1 MDRLAEIFGKE
12 NVLKDEP
19 MSRHT
24 TFRIGGAA
32 DFFVKVQTISQLQEA
47 MRYLKKEQIPF
58 YIVGNGSNLLVRD
71 EGVRGVVLQLGE
83 RFSGYE
89 FLHETPGSV
98 AQSGTAVDKN
108 QIVMVRAKAGSLLG
122 RLGKEFAEYSLSGFE
137 FASGIPGT
145 LGGAVYM
152 NAGAYGGEIKDIL
165 VRATLMDMDG
175 SLFEFT
181 NQQMQFG
188 YRKSIAA
195 EKNYIV
201 LEADLALHASSTEEV
216 LAKVEECNELAPL
229 HNPANL
235 IGIRACQ
242 DLMPNVPMVGVFDT
256 AFHQTMPKVAYLYGL
271 PYEMYVKYGLRRY
284 GFHGTSH
291 KYVARQAAE
300 MMGEHMSDL
309 RFITCH
315 LGNGASIAAIKYG
328 KSIDTS
334 MGYTPLEGLVMGTRS
349 GEIDPAIIP
358 FLMEK
363 ENMNA
368 QQIDDYLNRR
378 SGILG
383 ISGLS
388 SDFRDL
394 ESAANRGDERSQLA
408 IDIFAYKVKKYIGG
422 YVAAMGGVDA
432 IIFTAGLGEN
442 SPFMRDKICNGL
454 EYLGTRID
462 PELNK
467 LRGKQME
474 ISIKRARVKIFVI
487 PTNEELVIARDTLN
501 ICRRIIKL

>member
-1 MDRLAEIFGKE
+1 MIIFVVNCGSSSIKYQLLNMNGEQVLAKGLIERIGMEGSVLKHTPTGKYTVDISAEIPDHSVGIQMALDALTNE
-12 NVLKDEP
+12 EYGVIDSMDE
-19 MSRHT
+19 
-24 TFRIGGAA
+24 IDA
-32 DFFVKVQTISQLQEA
+32 
-47 MRYLKKEQIPF
+47 
-58 YIVGNGSNLLVRD
+58 VGHR
-71 EGVRGVVLQLGE
+71 VVHGGE
-83 RFSGYE
+83 RF
-89 FLHETPGSV
+89 TDSV
-98 AQSGTAVDKN
+98 LISDDVLNGIEAC
-108 QIVMVRAKAGSLLG
+108 
-122 RLGKEFAEYSLSGFE
+122 AE
-137 FASGIPGT
+137 I
-145 LGGAVYM
+145 
-152 NAGAYGGEIKDIL
+152 
-165 VRATLMDMDG
+165 
-175 SLFEFT
+175 
-181 NQQMQFG
+181 
-188 YRKSIAA
+188 
-195 EKNYIV
+195 
-201 LEADLALHASSTEEV
+201 
-216 LAKVEECNELAPL
+216 APL
-229 HNPANL
+229 HNPPNL
-235 IGIRACQ
+235 YGIKACMR
-242 DLMPNVPMVGVFDT
+242 LMYNTPQVAVFDT

-291 KYVARQAAE
+291 KYVAQQAAE

-442 SPFMRDKICNGL
+442 SPFMRDKICTGL

>member
-1 MDRLAEIFGKE
+1 MIIFVVNCGSSSIKYQLLNMNGEQVLAKGLIERIGMEGSVLKHTPTGKYTVDISAEIPDHSVGIQMALDALTNE
-12 NVLKDEP
+12 EYGVIDSMDE
-19 MSRHT
+19 
-24 TFRIGGAA
+24 IDA
-32 DFFVKVQTISQLQEA
+32 
-47 MRYLKKEQIPF
+47 
-58 YIVGNGSNLLVRD
+58 VGHR
-71 EGVRGVVLQLGE
+71 VVHGGE
-83 RFSGYE
+83 RF
-89 FLHETPGSV
+89 TDSV
-98 AQSGTAVDKN
+98 LISDDVLNGIEAC
-108 QIVMVRAKAGSLLG
+108 
-122 RLGKEFAEYSLSGFE
+122 AE
-137 FASGIPGT
+137 I
-145 LGGAVYM
+145 
-152 NAGAYGGEIKDIL
+152 
-165 VRATLMDMDG
+165 
-175 SLFEFT
+175 
-181 NQQMQFG
+181 
-188 YRKSIAA
+188 
-195 EKNYIV
+195 
-201 LEADLALHASSTEEV
+201 
-216 LAKVEECNELAPL
+216 APL
-229 HNPANL
+229 HNPPNL
-235 IGIRACQ
+235 YGIKACMR
-242 DLMPNVPMVGVFDT
+242 LMYNTPQVAVFDT

-291 KYVARQAAE
+291 KYVAQLAAE

>member
-1 MDRLAEIFGKE
+1 MIIFVVNCGSSSIKYQLLNMNGEQVLAKGLIERIGMEGSVLKHTPTGKYTVDISAEIPDHSVGIQMALDALTNE
-12 NVLKDEP
+12 EYGVIDSMDE
-19 MSRHT
+19 
-24 TFRIGGAA
+24 IDA
-32 DFFVKVQTISQLQEA
+32 
-47 MRYLKKEQIPF
+47 
-58 YIVGNGSNLLVRD
+58 VGHLVVH
-71 EGVRGVVLQLGE
+71 GGE
-83 RFSGYE
+83 RF
-89 FLHETPGSV
+89 TDSV
-98 AQSGTAVDKN
+98 LISDDVLNGIEAC
-108 QIVMVRAKAGSLLG
+108 
-122 RLGKEFAEYSLSGFE
+122 AE
-137 FASGIPGT
+137 I
-145 LGGAVYM
+145 
-152 NAGAYGGEIKDIL
+152 
-165 VRATLMDMDG
+165 
-175 SLFEFT
+175 
-181 NQQMQFG
+181 
-188 YRKSIAA
+188 
-195 EKNYIV
+195 
-201 LEADLALHASSTEEV
+201 
-216 LAKVEECNELAPL
+216 APL
-229 HNPANL
+229 HNPPNL
-235 IGIRACQ
+235 YGIKACMR
-242 DLMPNVPMVGVFDT
+242 LMYNTPQVAVFDT

-291 KYVARQAAE
+291 KYVAQQAAE